1 MFQVPEKK
9 LILIDFQAIKNL
21 KNYLR
26 KILDFLYV
34 VIMLCLHCQDDFTS
48 DEIQTSFLDIDN
60 FPAFLSC
67 VTNQVIVSA
76 PVQSERNEALPLVV
90 STRTH

>member
-1 MFQVPEKK
+1 MFQGPEKK
-9 LILIDFQAIKNL
+9 LILIDFQAIKKL

-26 KILDFLYV
+26 NILDFLYV
-34 VIMLCLHCQDDFTS
+34 AIRLCLHSQDDSTS

-76 PVQSERNEALPLVV
+76 PVQSGRNEAFPLVV
-90 STRTH
+90 ATRVL

>member
-1 MFQVPEKK
+1 
-9 LILIDFQAIKNL
+9 
-21 KNYLR
+21 
-26 KILDFLYV
+26 
-34 VIMLCLHCQDDFTS
+34 MLCLHCQDDFTS

-76 PVQSERNEALPLVV
+76 PVQSERNEAFPLVV
-90 STRTH
+90 ATRTLKNRLSNRQSKFLDFLCIVKIDD

>member
-1 MFQVPEKK
+1 
-9 LILIDFQAIKNL
+9 
-21 KNYLR
+21 
-26 KILDFLYV
+26 
-34 VIMLCLHCQDDFTS
+34 MLCLHCKDDFTS

-76 PVQSERNEALPLVV
+76 PVQSGRNEAFPLVV
-90 STRTH
+90 ATRTLKNRLSNRQSKFLDFLCIVKIDD